1 MRRFL
6 AVSLGLFALA
16 LSFGANTPAEA
27 GGSRHP
33 YFNDG
38 GALRWYHSFAEAKRV
53 ARAEGKVI
61 FIESGRRRCS
71 MCAKLCSQVLA
82 SRSIRGRLSKV
93 AIGLAS
99 ECDHPERE
107 VRALFSRHLPNPRM
121 LPLCGFVTP
130 DGRWITGFWGG
141 RSTSQF
147 QADLSQAE
155 AVWRRLQASAAPNAP
170 EREARTPERRPAP
183 QVREVQRTPEPAPR
197 RQPDP
202 KPRTS
207 CVDPDLRGAPPSDD
221 AVAVECDPENP
232 CADGMICEGGT

>member
-6 AVSLGLFALA
+6 AVLLGLSALA
-16 LSFGANTPAEA
+16 LSFGPSAPAEA

-71 MCAKLCSQVLA
+71 SCARLCSQVLA
-82 SRSIRGRLSKV
+82 SGQIRARLSKI

-99 ECDHPERE
+99 ECDRPERE
-107 VRALFSRHLPNPRM
+107 VQQLFRRHLPNPKL

-130 DGRWITGFWGG
+130 DGRWIAGFWGG
-141 RSTSQF
+141 RSVSQF
-147 QADLSQAE
+147 QGDLARAE
-155 AVWRRLQASAAPNAP
+155 AAWRRLNQHAAQP
-170 EREARTPERRPAP
+170 RTPNRRPAP
-183 QVREVQRTPEPAPR
+183 EVREPETRPSRPATDDLQGAR
-197 RQPDP
+197 
-202 KPRTS
+202 PRT
-207 CVDPDLRGAPPSDD
+207 
-221 AVAVECDPENP
+221 P
-232 CADGMICEGGT
+232 CADPEPDRTATGSDDRDGCDECGPGLICEGGT